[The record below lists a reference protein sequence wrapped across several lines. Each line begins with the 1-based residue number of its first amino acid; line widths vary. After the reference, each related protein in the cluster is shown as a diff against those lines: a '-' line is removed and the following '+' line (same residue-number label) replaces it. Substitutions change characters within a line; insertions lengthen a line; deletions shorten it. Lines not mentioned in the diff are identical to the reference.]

1 MNLDLSKI
9 LYLAFRMGPFILV
22 SYFMLSSLFLQ
33 DFKSLIYLAG
43 LLLACFISTLVGN
56 LFTNNLSENGICSQ
70 ITLSGGT
77 PLSNIPLSLTVYS
90 FTLFYLLYAILNM
103 NVSKDEKDMKD
114 TEKINN
120 TAALNNLPVLILFP
134 LLIVADFLW
143 LLSWNCSP
151 FLNMVISIVFG
162 GATGL
167 AWAAIISNSKMAP
180 LLYLTVMSNS
190 QVCSRPAKTRMMCKK
205 RKPTSD

>member
-1 MNLDLSKI
+1 MNLNLANI

-56 LFTNNLSENGICSQ
+56 IIPTSPDVLPNSICSQ

-90 FTLFYLLYAILNM
+90 FTLFYLVFAILNM
-103 NVSKDEKDMKD
+103 NISGDD
-114 TEKINN
+114 TKKMNDA
-120 TAALNNLPVLILFP
+120 AALNNLPVLILFP
-134 LLIVADFLW
+134 LLIIADFIW
-143 LLSWNCSP
+143 LMSWNCSP
-151 FLNMVISIVFG
+151 FLNLVVSVVVG

-167 AWAAIISNSKMAP
+167 AWAAIISKSKMAP

-205 RKPTSD
+205 K

>member
-1 MNLDLSKI
+1 MNLNLANI

-43 LLLACFISTLVGN
+43 LLLACFTSTLVGN
-56 LFTNNLSENGICSQ
+56 LLPPSTDILPDSICSQ

-90 FTLFYLLYAILNM
+90 FTLFYLVFAMMNM
-103 NVSKDEKDMKD
+103 TVYENKDDKKDAKKMND
-114 TEKINN
+114 
-120 TAALNNLPVLILFP
+120 AVALNNLPVLILFP
-134 LLIVADFLW
+134 LLILADFFW
-143 LLSWNCSP
+143 LMMWNCSS
-151 FLNMVISIVFG
+151 FVNMVVSIVVG
-162 GATGL
+162 GSIGL
-167 AWAAIISNSKMAP
+167 AWAAIISKSKMAP

-205 RKPTSD
+205 K